1 MTVSAVIERLV
12 LCGLLRSRELQVV
25 GLMEEQ
31 SLGQSGLS
39 DVLVPT
45 TRLEARR
52 VQIQF
57 VPALFPN

>member
-1 MTVSAVIERLV
+1 MTVSAVVERLV

-39 DVLVPT
+39 DALAPT

-52 VQIQF
+52 VQI
-57 VPALFPN
+57 